1 MHRTSQIAR
10 RGSQCG
16 GHVREGVKSRLT
28 NRQICRLL
36 PAWWL
41 PGEHR
46 KNEKF
51 CWKDMWGKKVNYSCS
66 SIRSSNVTSFFLS
79 FFLLHVVFNVYLSKI
94 IKLWY
99 VRGVA

>member
-1 MHRTSQIAR
+1 MRGTCKGGRQESTNKPSDLPPTACLVAAR
-10 RGSQCG
+10 RASEKRK
-16 GHVREGVKSRLT
+16 V
-28 NRQICRLL
+28 LL
-36 PAWWL
+36 
-41 PGEHR
+41 ER
-46 KNEKF
+46 YV
-51 CWKDMWGKKVNYSCS
+51 GKKKLTIRVVC